1 MKKTKVKLKEIQ
13 KIRADLGFYCKVL
26 KVRDKIKKKKKLLF
40 IVFSLTTKEKDVEVI
55 TFQL

>member
-26 KVRDKIKKKKKLLF
+26 KVRDKIKKKKLLF